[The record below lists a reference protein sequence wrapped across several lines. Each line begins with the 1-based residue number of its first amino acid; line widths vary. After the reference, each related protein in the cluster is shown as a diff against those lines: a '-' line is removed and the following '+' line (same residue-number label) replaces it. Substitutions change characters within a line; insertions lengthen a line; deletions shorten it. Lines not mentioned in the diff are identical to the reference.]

1 MYYIGF
7 DLGSSSVKAAL
18 IESNTGKTIG
28 LTNYP
33 EQEMAII
40 AEQTGWAEQ
49 DPNIWWKNCCK
60 VTHKLLAQTG
70 ISPSKIEGIGIA
82 YQMHG
87 MVIIDKNQQVLRP
100 SIIWCD
106 SRAVAI
112 GNETFKGVGEDKCVS
127 NLLNSPGNFT
137 LSKLKWVK
145 ENEPKIF
152 EKVDKL
158 LLPGDYIAL
167 RLTGEATT
175 TISGLSEGIMWD
187 FKENRPAE
195 WLFDYMG
202 ISTDVIPTIL
212 PTFSNQGKVTKMA
225 AEEIGLPEGIP
236 VLYRAGDQPN
246 NALSLNAFN
255 PGEIAATGGTSGVVY
270 AITDSTKTKES
281 LRINNFAHVNYTKE
295 EPRIGKLLNINGA
308 GIQYSWMKQNI
319 ANTADS
325 YNDMN
330 NLAASVP
337 FGSEGLRILPFGNG
351 AERMLNNQNKGAR
364 ISNLNFNLHKKEHLF
379 RAALEGI
386 SVPFGSEGLRILPF
400 GNGAERMLNNQNKG
414 ARISNLN
421 FNLHKKEHLF
431 RAALEGIA
439 FSFVYGI
446 DILKNDGVDL
456 SVIRAGNDNLFRSE
470 IFSNTIAT
478 LVGANINIIDTTGAV
493 GAAKAA
499 GVSSGAFKTMDE
511 AFSDN
516 EHVMTYHPLRDKKNY
531 TEFYELWKKDLENQ
545 YHQ

>member
-18 IESNTGKTIG
+18 IESDTGKTMG
-28 LTNYP
+28 STQYP
-33 EQEMAII
+33 ETEMAII
-40 AEQTGWAEQ
+40 SKQTGWAEQ
-49 DPNIWWKNCCK
+49 DPDLWWKNCCK
-60 VTHKLLAQTG
+60 VTQKLLSQTG
-70 ISPSKIEGIGIA
+70 ISSDKIKGIGIA

-87 MVIIDKNQQVLRP
+87 MVIIDKDQQVLRP

-106 SRAVAI
+106 SRAVEI
-112 GNETFKGVGEDKCVS
+112 GNATFKGVGEDKCVS

-145 ENEPKIF
+145 ENEPEIF
-152 EKVDKL
+152 KKVYKL
-158 LLPGDYIAL
+158 LLPGDYIAM
-167 RLTGEATT
+167 RLTGEAST

-187 FKENRPAE
+187 FKQHHIAD

-202 ISTDVIPTIL
+202 IDTDVIPTIL
-212 PTFSNQGKVTKMA
+212 PTFSEQGKVTKKA
-225 AEEIGLPEGIP
+225 AEEMGLPQGIP
-236 VLYRAGDQPN
+236 ILYRAGDQPN

-295 EPRIGKLLNINGA
+295 KPRIGKLLNINGA
-308 GIQYSWMKQNI
+308 GIQYSWMKQNMI
-319 ANTADS
+319 SATHS
-325 YNDMN
+325 YADMN
-330 NLAASVP
+330 NLANSVP
-337 FGSEGLRILPFGNG
+337 VGSEGLRILPFGNG

-364 ISNLNFNLHKKEHLF
+364 ISNLNFNLHKKEH
-379 RAALEGI
+379 
-386 SVPFGSEGLRILPF
+386 
-400 GNGAERMLNNQNKG
+400 M
-414 ARISNLN
+414 
-421 FNLHKKEHLF
+421 F

-446 DILKNDGVDL
+446 NILKNDGVDL

-478 LVGANINIIDTTGAV
+478 LVGASINIIDTTGAI
-493 GAAKAA
+493 GAARAA
-499 GVSSGAFKTMDE
+499 GFSHGAFKTLEE
-511 AFSDN
+511 AFSDD
-516 EHVMTYHPLRDKKNY
+516 EQVTAYHPLKDRKNY
-531 TEFYELWKKDLENQ
+531 TEAYEAWKQDLENQ
-545 YHQ
+545 YQLTL

>member
-18 IESNTGKTIG
+18 IESGTGKTVG
-28 LTNYP
+28 VTNYP
-33 EQEMAII
+33 DQEMKIMAK
-40 AEQTGWAEQ
+40 QNGWAEQ
-49 DPNIWWKNCCK
+49 EPDVWWKNCCK
-60 VTHKLLAQTG
+60 VTEKLLAKTG
-70 ISPSKIEGIGIA
+70 VASHHIAGIGIA

-87 MVIIDKNQQVLRP
+87 MVIIDKNQEVLRP

-106 SRAVAI
+106 SRAVEI
-112 GNETFKGVGEDKCVS
+112 GNKAFKGVGEDKCVA

-145 ENEPKIF
+145 ENEPDIF
-152 EKVDKL
+152 DKVDKL

-187 FKENRPAE
+187 FKQNSPAT

-202 ISTDVIPTIL
+202 IGTEVIPRIV
-212 PTFSNQGKVTKMA
+212 PTFSNQGEVTKQA

-246 NALSLNAFN
+246 NALSLNVFK

-270 AITDSTKTKES
+270 AVTDSTITKES

-295 EPRIGKLLNINGA
+295 APRIGKLLNINGA
-308 GIQYSWMKQNI
+308 GILYSWMQQQI
-319 ANTADS
+319 ASSGDS
-325 YNDMN
+325 YQDMN
-330 NLAASVP
+330 KLAASVSI
-337 FGSEGLRILPFGNG
+337 GSEGLRILPFGNG
-351 AERMLNNQNKGAR
+351 AERMLNNKSKGASM
-364 ISNLNFNLHKKEHLF
+364 SNLNFN
-379 RAALEGI
+379 
-386 SVPFGSEGLRILPF
+386 V
-400 GNGAERMLNNQNKG
+400 
-414 ARISNLN
+414 
-421 FNLHKKEHLF
+421 HKKEHLF

-456 SVIRAGNDNLFRSE
+456 KVIRAGNDNLFRSE
-470 IFSNTIAT
+470 LFSNTIST
-478 LVGANINIIDTTGAV
+478 LVGADIKIMETTGAI
-493 GAAKAA
+493 GAARAA
-499 GVSSGAFKTMDE
+499 GVSSGAFKTIKE
-511 AFSDN
+511 AFSDS
-516 EHVMTYHPLRDKKNY
+516 EHSMTYHPLRDKKNY
-531 TEFYELWKKDLENQ
+531 KEAYEVWKQELENQ

>member
-18 IESNTGKTIG
+18 IEASTGKSIG
-28 LTNYP
+28 VTHYP
-33 EQEMAII
+33 ETEMAIV

-49 DPNIWWKNCCK
+49 DPNLWWKNICK
-60 VTHKLLAQTG
+60 VTAKLLVQTG
-70 ISPSKIEGIGIA
+70 ISSKKVKGIGIA

-87 MVIIDKNQQVLRP
+87 MVVVDKNQEVLRP

-112 GNETFKGVGEDKCVS
+112 GNETFQGIGEDKCVS

-158 LLPGDYIAL
+158 MLPGDFIAMK
-167 RLTGEATT
+167 LTGETTT
-175 TISGLSEGIMWD
+175 TISGLSEGVMWD
-187 FKENRPAE
+187 FKQNKPAD

-202 ISTDVIPTIL
+202 ISTDVIPTIV
-212 PTFSNQGKVTKMA
+212 PTFSNQGVVTKKA

-236 VLYRAGDQPN
+236 ILYRAGDQPN
-246 NALSLNAFN
+246 NALSLNAFE

-270 AITDSTKTKES
+270 AITDSTKTNES
-281 LRINNFAHVNYTKE
+281 LRINNFAHVNYTKDK
-295 EPRIGKLLNINGA
+295 PRIGKLLNINGA

-319 ANTADS
+319 VASTDS

-330 NLAASVP
+330 NLAASIPV
-337 FGSEGLRILPFGNG
+337 GSDGLRILPFGNG
-351 AERMLNNQNKGAR
+351 AERMLNNQNKGAS
-364 ISNLNFNLHKKEHLF
+364 IFNLNFNTHNKAHL
-379 RAALEGI
+379 L
-386 SVPFGSEGLRILPF
+386 
-400 GNGAERMLNNQNKG
+400 
-414 ARISNLN
+414 
-421 FNLHKKEHLF
+421 

-446 DILKNDGVDL
+446 DILKSDGVAL
-456 SVIRAGNDNLFRSE
+456 SAIRAGNDNLFRSE

-478 LVGANINIIDTTGAV
+478 LVGADINIIDTTGAV
-493 GAAKAA
+493 GAARAA
-499 GVSSGAFKTMDE
+499 GISTGDFKSLEE

-516 EHVMTYHPLRDKKNY
+516 EHVMTYHPLKDKQVYAAAYK
-531 TEFYELWKKDLENQ
+531 LWKQDLENQ
-545 YHQ
+545 YNK

>member
-1 MYYIGF
+1 MYYIGY

-18 IESNTGKTIG
+18 IVASTGKSVGITQ
-28 LTNYP
+28 YP
-33 EQEMAII
+33 EKEMDII
-40 AEQTGWAEQ
+40 AEKSGWAEQ
-49 DPNIWWKNCCK
+49 DPNLWWKNICK
-60 VTHKLLAQTG
+60 VTQKLLEQTG
-70 ISPSKIEGIGIA
+70 VSSNKVKGIGIA

-87 MVIIDKNQQVLRP
+87 LVVVDKNQQVLRP

-106 SRAVAI
+106 SRAVEI
-112 GNETFKGVGEDKCVS
+112 GNKAFKEIGKDKCVS

-145 ENEPKIF
+145 ENQPELF

-158 LLPGDYIAL
+158 LLPGDFIAMK
-167 RLTGEATT
+167 LTGEATS

-187 FKENRPAE
+187 FKQNKPAD
-195 WLFDYMG
+195 WLFEYMG
-202 ISTDVIPTIL
+202 ISTDLIPTIV
-212 PTFSNQGKVTKMA
+212 PTFSNQGTVTKKA

-246 NALSLNAFN
+246 NALSLNAFE

-270 AITDSTKTKES
+270 AITNDSNTKES

-295 EPRIGKLLNINGA
+295 NPRIGKLLNINGA

-319 ANTADS
+319 ANSTDS

-330 NLAASVP
+330 NLAEAVP
-337 FGSEGLRILPFGNG
+337 VGSDGLRIIPFGNG
-351 AERMLNNQNKGAR
+351 AERMLNNQNKGAQ
-364 ISNLNFNLHKKEHLF
+364 ISNLNFNKHKK
-379 RAALEGI
+379 
-386 SVPFGSEGLRILPF
+386 
-400 GNGAERMLNNQNKG
+400 Q
-414 ARISNLN
+414 
-421 FNLHKKEHLF
+421 HLF

-446 DILKNDGVDL
+446 DILINDGVNL
-456 SVIRAGNDNLFRSE
+456 SAIRAGNDNLFRSE

-478 LVGANINIIDTTGAV
+478 LVNTNINIIDTTGAV
-493 GAAKAA
+493 GAARAA
-499 GVSSGAFKTMDE
+499 GVSAGDFKTFDE

-516 EHVMTYHPLRDKKNY
+516 EHVMTFHPLKDKKIY
-531 TEFYELWKKDLENQ
+531 SEAYEIWKQDLENQ
-545 YHQ
+545 YNN

>member
-18 IESNTGKTIG
+18 IESDTGKTIG
-28 LTNYP
+28 VTNYP
-33 EQEMAII
+33 EEEMAIF
-40 AEQTGWAEQ
+40 AEKTGWAEQ
-49 DPNIWWKNCCK
+49 DPNLWWKNCCQ
-60 VTHKLLAQTG
+60 VTQKLLAQTG
-70 ISPSKIEGIGIA
+70 VSSQKIKGIGIA

-87 MVIIDKNQQVLRP
+87 MVIVDRDQQVLRP

-106 SRAVAI
+106 SRAVEI
-112 GNETFKGVGEDKCVS
+112 GNDTFRGVGEDKCVS

-145 ENEPKIF
+145 ENEPEIF
-152 EKVDKL
+152 DKVDKL
-158 LLPGDYIAL
+158 LLPGDYIAM
-167 RLTGEATT
+167 RLTGEPTT

-187 FKENRPAE
+187 FKENQPAD

-202 ISTDVIPTIL
+202 ISTDVIPTIV
-212 PTFSNQGKVTKMA
+212 PTFSDQGKVTKKA
-225 AEEIGLPEGIP
+225 ADEIGLPEGIP
-236 VLYRAGDQPN
+236 VLYRVGDQPN
-246 NALSLNAFN
+246 NALSLNAFE

-270 AITDSTKTKES
+270 AITDSTKTQES
-281 LRINNFAHVNYTKE
+281 LRINSFAHVNYTKE
-295 EPRIGKLLNINGA
+295 APRIGKLLNINGA
-308 GIQYSWMKQNI
+308 GIQYSWMKQNM
-319 ANTADS
+319 ANTIDS

-337 FGSEGLRILPFGNG
+337 FGSDGLRILPFGNG

-364 ISNLNFNLHKKEHLF
+364 ISNLNFNLHKKEH
-379 RAALEGI
+379 
-386 SVPFGSEGLRILPF
+386 
-400 GNGAERMLNNQNKG
+400 M
-414 ARISNLN
+414 
-421 FNLHKKEHLF
+421 F

-478 LVGANINIIDTTGAV
+478 LVGADINIIDTTGAV
-493 GAAKAA
+493 GAARAA
-499 GVSSGAFKTMDE
+499 GVSSGAFKTLNE

-516 EHVMTYHPLRDKKNY
+516 EHVMTYHPLKDKKNY
-531 TEFYELWKKDLENQ
+531 TEFYEIWKQDLENQ
-545 YHQ
+545 YHK

>member
-18 IESNTGKTIG
+18 IASDTGKVIG

-33 EQEMAII
+33 EEEMAIT

-49 DPNIWWKNCCK
+49 DPVLWWENCCK
-60 VTHKLLAQTG
+60 VTQKLLAQTG
-70 ISPSKIEGIGIA
+70 VSSNDIKGIGIA

-87 MVIIDKNQQVLRP
+87 MVVIDKNQEVLRP

-106 SRAVAI
+106 SRAVEI
-112 GNETFKGVGEDKCVS
+112 GNQAFQSLGEDKCVA

-145 ENEPKIF
+145 ENEPEVF
-152 EKVDKL
+152 DKVDKL

-187 FKENRPAE
+187 FKQNRPAD

-202 ISTDVIPTIL
+202 ISTDVIPTIV
-212 PTFSNQGKVTKMA
+212 PTFSDQGRVTKMA

-246 NALSLNAFN
+246 NALSLNAFE

-281 LRINNFAHVNYTKE
+281 LRINNFAHVNYSMDA
-295 EPRIGKLLNINGA
+295 PRIGKLLNINGA
-308 GIQYSWMKQNI
+308 GIQYSWMKQNM
-319 ANTADS
+319 ADTNQS
-325 YNDMN
+325 YSDMN
-330 NLAASVP
+330 NLAGTVP
-337 FGSEGLRILPFGNG
+337 FGSDGLSILPFGNG

-364 ISNLNFNLHKKEHLF
+364 ISNLNFNLHKQEHF
-379 RAALEGI
+379 
-386 SVPFGSEGLRILPF
+386 
-400 GNGAERMLNNQNKG
+400 
-414 ARISNLN
+414 
-421 FNLHKKEHLF
+421 F

-478 LVGANINIIDTTGAV
+478 LVGADINIIDTTGAV
-493 GAAKAA
+493 GAARAA
-499 GVSSGAFKTMDE
+499 GVSSGAFKTLDE

-516 EHVMTYHPLRDKKNY
+516 EQVMTYYPLKDKKKY
-531 TEFYELWKKDLENQ
+531 AEFYEIWKQELENQ